1 MKCSEIQKKLI
12 FYIEKELE
20 KTSALEIESHLSKC
34 KKCNSIFNEMNKTYS
49 ILNNVEQLNPNP
61 FFYTRLSEKIKE
73 IDNKENQIIFRPSF
87 IKILQPIVVSFVLI
101 VSVVLGIVIG
111 NEFSQN
117 SNIFENITETEIQV
131 YSDNFYLNE
140 IDEESFENFLING
153 KSE

>member
-20 KTSALEIESHLSKC
+20 KNSTMEIESHISKC

-73 IDNKENQIIFRPSF
+73 IENKRIFHPSF

>member
-20 KTSALEIESHLSKC
+20 KTSTLEIESHLSKC

-49 ILNNVEQLNPNP
+49 ILNNGKQLNPNP

-73 IDNKENQIIFRPSF
+73 IENKRIFHPSF